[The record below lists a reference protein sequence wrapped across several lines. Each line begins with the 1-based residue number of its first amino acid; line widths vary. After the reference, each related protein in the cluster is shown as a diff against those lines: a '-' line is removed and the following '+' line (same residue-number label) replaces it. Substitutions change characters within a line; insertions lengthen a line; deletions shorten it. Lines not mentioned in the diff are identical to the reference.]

1 MKIAIYGGAFNPV
14 HKGHIEIVKQLKK
27 RFNFDKILVIPSK
40 YSPHKSNKELV
51 SDEHRLNMCK
61 LAFKDI
67 ENCEVSDIEIRRNKI
82 SYTVDTLTELKMIYP
97 FDELYL
103 VCGSDMFL
111 SFLNWRNPKE
121 IFNLSNILAFRRG
134 NEKLEV
140 MNDYKKKLEESGA
153 NVTICEVDIP
163 PFSSTGVRNA
173 IKQNQPCDEFLSC
186 EIYDYIKKHN
196 LYL

>member
-14 HKGHIEIVKQLKK
+14 HKGHIEIVNQLKK

-82 SYTVDTLTELKMIYP
+82 IS
-97 FDELYL
+97 
-103 VCGSDMFL
+103 
-111 SFLNWRNPKE
+111 
-121 IFNLSNILAFRRG
+121 
-134 NEKLEV
+134 EV
-140 MNDYKKKLEESGA
+140 
-153 NVTICEVDIP
+153 
-163 PFSSTGVRNA
+163 
-173 IKQNQPCDEFLSC
+173 
-186 EIYDYIKKHN
+186 
-196 LYL
+196 